1 MDRATKQ
8 NLNIIFEY
16 GFTLQSLGIIS
27 GDEDIQL
34 YSDAVDRGDKIWL

>member
-1 MDRATKQ
+1 MDRATKEC
-8 NLNIIFEY
+8 LDLIFEY

-34 YSDAVDRGDKIWL
+34 YSDAVDRGDKMWI